1 MNIDDMLAGP
11 ETTIREVMELLGR
24 NRKGIVLIVDEDN
37 RLIGTLTDGDIRRA
51 MLANDPQDQPA
62 ARLLERKAG
71 SPYERPVTV
80 SQGASNEEILEL
92 MYERAVRQIPL
103 LDGEGRVVDLASM
116 DDLLSEE
123 LPHLEAVVMAGGFG
137 TRLRPLTE
145 DTPKPM
151 LPVGDKP
158 ILEHTIEQLKQVGIH
173 HINITTH
180 YQPEK
185 IKTHFGD
192 GSKFG
197 VDIEYVS
204 EDRPLG
210 TAGAVGLVDTGPEPM
225 LVINGDILTSV
236 DLQAMY
242 RYHRKHQ
249 ADLTLGVRRY
259 DFKVPYGVVECQGPQ
274 VRGISEKPE
283 FAFLVNAG
291 IYLLEPNVR
300 QFIPPDERFDM
311 TDLMDVLITEGRK
324 VVSFPIVEYWLDI
337 GQIDDYKKAQDDVKN
352 GKL

>member
-1 MNIDDMLAGP
+1 MDIDDILAGP
-11 ETTIREVMELLGR
+11 ETTIREVMKLLGR
-24 NRKGIVLIVDEDN
+24 NRKGIVLLVDTDN

-62 ARLLERKAG
+62 ASLLERKTG
-71 SPYERPVTV
+71 SRYELPVTAPA
-80 SQGASNEEILEL
+80 GTSNEELLKL
-92 MYERAVRQIPL
+92 MYDRAVRQVPL
-103 LDGEGRVVDLASM
+103 LDDEGRVVDLAAM

-123 LPHLEAVVMAGGFG
+123 IPRLQAVVMAGGFG
-137 TRLRPLTE
+137 KRLRPLTD

-158 ILEHTIEQLKQVGIH
+158 ILEHTVEQLKQVGIH
-173 HINITTH
+173 RINITTH

-185 IKTHFGD
+185 IEDHFGD
-192 GSKFG
+192 GSEFG

-204 EDRPLG
+204 EERPLG
-210 TAGAVGLVDTGPEPM
+210 TAGAVGLVDFGSEPM
-225 LVINGDILTSV
+225 LVINGDILTRV
-236 DLQAMY
+236 DLQAMF

-249 ADLTLGVRRY
+249 ADMTLGVRQY
-259 DFKVPYGVVECQGPQ
+259 DFKVPYGVVDCEGPQ
-274 VRGISEKPE
+274 VRGINEKPE

-291 IYLLEPNVR
+291 IYLLEPSVR
-300 QFIPPDERFDM
+300 QFIPPDEQFDM
-311 TDLMDVLITEGRK
+311 TDLMDALIAEGRK

-337 GQIDDYKKAQDDVKN
+337 GRIDDYKKAQADIKD

>member
-1 MNIDDMLAGP
+1 MDMDNMLTGP
-11 ETTIREVMELLGR
+11 ETTICEVMELLGR

-37 RLIGTLTDGDIRRA
+37 KLIGTLTDGDIRRA
-51 MLANDPQDQPA
+51 ILANDPQDQQA

-71 SPYERPVTV
+71 SLYEHPVTAPL
-80 SQGASNEEILEL
+80 GTTNEEMLEL
-92 MYERAVRQIPL
+92 MHDRAVRQVPL
-103 LDGEGRVVDLASM
+103 VDGEGRVVDVDSM

-123 LPHLEAVVMAGGFG
+123 LPRLQAVVMAGGFG
-137 TRLRPLTE
+137 TRLKPLTD

-158 ILEHTIEQLKQVGIH
+158 ILEHTVEQLKQVGIR

-185 IKTHFGD
+185 IKDHFGD
-192 GSKFG
+192 GSEFG

-210 TAGAVGLVDTGPEPM
+210 TAGAVGLVDAGTEPM

-236 DLQAMY
+236 DFQAMF
-242 RYHRKHQ
+242 RYHRKHR

-259 DFKVPYGVVECQGPQ
+259 DLKVPYGVVECQGAQ
-274 VRGISEKPE
+274 VRSISEKPE
-283 FAFLVNAG
+283 FGFLVNAG
-291 IYLLEPNVR
+291 VYLLEASVR

-311 TDLMDVLITEGRK
+311 TDLMDVLIAEGRN

-337 GQIDDYKKAQDDVKN
+337 GQIDDYKKAQEDIK
-352 GKL
+352 KKI

>member
-1 MNIDDMLAGP
+1 MDMDNMLTGP
-11 ETTIREVMELLGR
+11 ETTIREVMDLLGR
-24 NRKGIVLIVDEDN
+24 NRKGIVLIVDADN
-37 RLIGTLTDGDIRRA
+37 KLIGTLTDGDIRRA
-51 MLANDPQDQPA
+51 MLANDPQDQQA
-62 ARLLERKAG
+62 AKLLERKTG
-71 SPYERPVTV
+71 SLYAHPVTAT
-80 SQGASNEEILEL
+80 SGTTNEEMLKL
-92 MYERAVRQIPL
+92 MHDRAIRQVPL
-103 LDGEGRVVDLASM
+103 LDGEGRVVDVVAM

-123 LPHLEAVVMAGGFG
+123 LPGLQAVVMAGGFG
-137 TRLRPLTE
+137 TRLRPLTD

-185 IKTHFGD
+185 IKDHFGD
-192 GSKFG
+192 GSEFG

-210 TAGAVGLVDTGPEPM
+210 TAGAVGLVNAGAEPM

-236 DLQAMY
+236 DFQAMH

-249 ADLTLGVRRY
+249 ADMTLGVRRY
-259 DFKVPYGVVECQGPQ
+259 DFKVPYGVVECQGAQ

-291 IYLLEPNVR
+291 IYLLEPSVR

-311 TDLMDVLITEGRK
+311 TDLMDVLIAKGRT
-324 VVSFPIVEYWLDI
+324 VASFPIMEYWLDI
-337 GQIDDYKKAQDDVKN
+337 GQIDDYKKAQTDIKN

>member
-1 MNIDDMLAGP
+1 MDMDNMLAGP
-11 ETTIREVMELLGR
+11 ETTICEVMELLGR

-37 RLIGTLTDGDIRRA
+37 KLIGTLTDGDIRRA
-51 MLANDPQDQPA
+51 ILANDPQDQQA

-71 SPYERPVTV
+71 SLYEHPVTAPL
-80 SQGASNEEILEL
+80 GTTNEEMLEL
-92 MYERAVRQIPL
+92 MHDRAVRQVPL
-103 LDGEGRVVDLASM
+103 VDGEGRVVDVDSM

-123 LPHLEAVVMAGGFG
+123 LPRLQAVVMAGGFG
-137 TRLRPLTE
+137 TRLKPLTD

-185 IKTHFGD
+185 IKDHFGD
-192 GSKFG
+192 GSEFG

-210 TAGAVGLVDTGPEPM
+210 TAGAVGLVNAGAEPM

-236 DLQAMY
+236 DFQAMH

-249 ADLTLGVRRY
+249 ADMTLGVRRY
-259 DFKVPYGVVECQGPQ
+259 DFKVPYGVVECQGAQ

-291 IYLLEPNVR
+291 IYLLEPSVR

-311 TDLMDVLITEGRK
+311 TDLMDVLIAKGRT
-324 VVSFPIVEYWLDI
+324 VASFPIMEYWLDI
-337 GQIDDYKKAQDDVKN
+337 GQIDDYKKAQTDIKN